1 MMSNI
6 KRYIFGY
13 TMILTIHLWIWDSP
27 NINIGTAIPAPN
39 QLIVRAQHI
48 HIRYLIRPKKNVPF
62 RGQILSVKKCL
73 TFILIP
79 TYCV

>member
-1 MMSNI
+1 MEIPLIMMSNI

-27 NINIGTAIPAPN
+27 NIGTAIPAPN

-48 HIRYLIRPKKNVPF
+48 HIRYLIVLGVRGAQRPRSN
-62 RGQILSVKKCL
+62 
-73 TFILIP
+73 
-79 TYCV
+79 